1 MKNSIFEISIIPQT
15 LNITNYRTPS
25 AKPINLDIIR
35 KFIEF
40 SLKNNCVKTMFS
52 LTVFGILLFKGRSVL
67 WSVQLVTGCKRVQ
80 FSLRNQKWL
89 PYKLRSFWMVFKI
102 FWFCLTLSVTEKLK
116 NLIFEFPIIPQTLN
130 IRLDLKNSLFG
141 VTRPTHFWNCR
152 LKYFIGPLKAIFLN
166 IFKPF

>member
-1 MKNSIFEISIIPQT
+1 MKNLIFEISIIPQT

-25 AKPINLDIIR
+25 GKPINLDIIR
-35 KFIEF
+35 KLIEF
-40 SLKNNCVKTMFS
+40 SLKSNCVNAMFS

-67 WSVQLVTGCKRVQ
+67 WSVQLVTVCKRVQ

-89 PYKLRSFWMVFKI
+89 PYKLRKFWMFFKI

-130 IRLDLKNSLFG
+130 IRLDLKNYLFS
-141 VTRPTHFWNCR
+141 VTRPTYFWRCR
-152 LKYFIGPLKAIFLN
+152 LKVLYWTSKSNFLKYF
-166 IFKPF
+166 